1 MLQRFKGVDA
11 PGYKQWR
18 TQDFRVG
25 GVEVPQARGGLAWGG
40 VSPSRGIP
48 LPLGE
53 GSGEGAVLP
62 PQKIFRIFG

>member
-1 MLQRFKGVDA
+1 
-11 PGYKQWR
+11 
-18 TQDFRVG
+18 
-25 GVEVPQARGGLAWGG
+25 LAWGG